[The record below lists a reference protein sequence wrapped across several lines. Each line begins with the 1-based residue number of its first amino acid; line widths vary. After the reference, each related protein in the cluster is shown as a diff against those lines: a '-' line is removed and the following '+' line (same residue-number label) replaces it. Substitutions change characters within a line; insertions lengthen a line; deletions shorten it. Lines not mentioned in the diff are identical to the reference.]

1 MKQCKDV
8 YILTD
13 KSKFGEVRSVTFG
26 GFTDAKIL
34 TEEIPEEY
42 QAVSYTHLDVYK
54 RQLVIS
60 SLILAACVAAI
71 LIGGLKRIA
80 TVSQIIVPFMAV
92 IYLIFSV
99 ALILRCV

>member
-13 KSKFGEVRSVTFG
+13 KSKFGEVSSVTFG

-42 QAVSYTHLDVYK
+42 EDSK
-54 RQLVIS
+54 N
-60 SLILAACVAAI
+60 ILKV
-71 LIGGLKRIA
+71 K
-80 TVSQIIVPFMAV
+80 
-92 IYLIFSV
+92 
-99 ALILRCV
+99 

>member
-13 KSKFGEVRSVTFG
+13 KSKFGEVSSVTFG

-42 QAVSYTHLDVYK
+42 QDSKKYSESE
-54 RQLVIS
+54 INN
-60 SLILAACVAAI
+60 
-71 LIGGLKRIA
+71 
-80 TVSQIIVPFMAV
+80 
-92 IYLIFSV
+92 
-99 ALILRCV
+99 